1 MSASCSTD
9 TTVTVDVELPTPLE
23 AITVRLPA
31 AEKQHFRAMAASLG
45 MSEARFGLI
54 AIRSLLDDAVM
65 PRSSSP
71 TAAEPASERITIR
84 LRPGDRQRIRR
95 RAAERGMKDAG
106 YLAALVRAHVVANPP
121 IPTAEIRELKHA
133 VAALV
138 RAIADLSANARELA
152 RTPEYVNTL
161 WDDLRKTRARVIALE
176 GQFHAYTKAAI
187 IAWEST
193 SG

>member
-9 TTVTVDVELPTPLE
+9 TTVTADVDLVTSLE
-23 AITVRLPA
+23 TITVRLSA
-31 AEKQHFRAMAASLG
+31 AEKQRFRMMAAARGL
-45 MSEARFGLI
+45 SEARLGLI
-54 AIRSLLDDAVM
+54 AIRGLLDDAVV
-65 PRSSSP
+65 PRSPNP

-84 LRPGDRQRIRR
+84 LRPGDRLRIGA

-121 IPTAEIRELKHA
+121 IPTAELRELKQA

-138 RAIADLSANARELA
+138 RAIAELSANARELA

-161 WDDLRKTRARVIALE
+161 WDDLRKIRERVIALE
-176 GQFHAYTKAAI
+176 RQFHAYTKAAI
-187 IAWEST
+187 VAWEAS

>member
-9 TTVTVDVELPTPLE
+9 TTVTADVELTTPLE
-23 AITVRLPA
+23 TITVRLSA
-31 AEKQHFRAMAASLG
+31 AEKQHFRAMAASRG
-45 MSEARFGLI
+45 MSEARLGLI
-54 AIRSLLDDAVM
+54 AVRSLLEDAVL

-71 TAAEPASERITIR
+71 TAVEPASERITIR
-84 LRPGDRQRIRR
+84 LRPGDRQRIRT

-138 RAIADLSANARELA
+138 RAIADLSASSTGGGRSSGNGPRQ
-152 RTPEYVNTL
+152 TL
-161 WDDLRKTRARVIALE
+161 QITR
-176 GQFHAYTKAAI
+176 
-187 IAWEST
+187 
-193 SG
+193 